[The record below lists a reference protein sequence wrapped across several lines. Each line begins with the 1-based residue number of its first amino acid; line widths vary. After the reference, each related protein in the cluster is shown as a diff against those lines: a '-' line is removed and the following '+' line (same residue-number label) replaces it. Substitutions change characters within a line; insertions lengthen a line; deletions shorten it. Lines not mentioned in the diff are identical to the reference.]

1 DVAPPWRMPPCD
13 LDQPWRRMVAVV
25 EAVVGPVRD
34 RAPVADEM
42 GQQWQRQHAA
52 RRPEGMPRA
61 AIETFEQRVG
71 AIDLLELLVQR
82 QPLEPW
88 MVVGMVAQGMAG
100 RDDVLDQHRVPLDL
114 VADQEERRLDTV
126 AREEVKQGQRVLRM
140 RSVVEAQVKRLAPA
154 RPGGGDPGARQP
166 AQQVEPPRARRHG
179 GHGGGVHANTMPA
192 YTAA

>member
-1 DVAPPWRMPPCD
+1 MP
-13 LDQPWRRMVAVV
+13 
-25 EAVVGPVRD
+25 
-34 RAPVADEM
+34 
-42 GQQWQRQHAA
+42 H
-52 RRPEGMPRA
+52 A

-71 AIDLLELLVQR
+71 AIDLIELLVQR

-100 RDDVLDQHRVPLDL
+100 RDDVLDKQRVPLDL
-114 VADQEERRLDTV
+114 VADQEERRMDTV
-126 AREEVKQGQRVLRM
+126 AREQVKQGQRVLRV
-140 RSVVEAQVKRLAPA
+140 RSVVEAQVKRLASA

-166 AQQVEPPRARRHG
+166 AQQVEPPGARRHG